1 MAVTIGDGKI
11 PPEVVRA
18 AADQTLPLNPADAV
32 HVRKGVKRRNLG
44 RKTVHQ
50 TQTTYTLVMIRT
62 VAYEVFWNA
71 E

>member
-32 HVRKGVKRRNLG
+32 HVRLGVRRTN
-44 RKTVHQ
+44 
-50 TQTTYTLVMIRT
+50 TYIEHITDYLQPVRDQQGW
-62 VAYEVFWNA
+62 A
-71 E
+71 